1 MASLRQKI
9 TFKNRTLEGNEAV
22 VIKLNGCIDKLY
34 KYAPAH
40 SMVASLRQK
49 LNGQSCLIKEHYG
62 CNNGTKQLLQANT
75 PFGEL
80 VIKSQYSISIP
91 NHIMMD
97 ILEEVDMDISMESV
111 IDDFAAKFKKK
122 VDLYTGAIKM
132 NKEVNDKIVELSCK
146 IKEYENL
153 YDEQIEDY
161 DMSQFNDKE
170 NYLIKF
176 TMVRKKL
183 LAELH
188 EQSLKYN
195 KYYNMIKKIF
205 IRHTKEGNFPTIYEY
220 KQVLINYDS
229 AKMASMSLQRKIY
242 LLYFDDEQTYNIIM
256 NKAREVMVRE
266 NKSTIRVILN
276 EYEYDD
282 EPFIMGT
289 II

>member
-22 VIKLNGCIDKLY
+22 IIKLNGCIDKLY

-62 CNNGTKQLLQANT
+62 CNNGTKQLLQTNT

-80 VIKSQYSISIP
+80 VIKSEYSTSIP

-97 ILEEVDMDISMESV
+97 VLEEVTMDISMESV

-183 LAELH
+183 LAELY
-188 EQSLKYN
+188 EQSSKYI

-205 IRHTKEGNFPTIYEY
+205 IKQTKEGNFPTVYEY

-229 AKMASMSLQRKIY
+229 ARMASMSLQRKTY
-242 LLYFDDEQTYNIIM
+242 LLYYDDEQTYNFIM